1 MELRRLPHTNFTML
15 LTFALALQV
24 QDTKKIVEA
33 EGRKCLLI
41 RGDLEAEAHC
51 LEVVQKTV
59 DEYGRIDV
67 LINNAAFQV
76 GILLRESTV

>member
-1 MELRRLPHTNFTML
+1 ME
-15 LTFALALQV
+15 
-24 QDTKKIVEA
+24 K

-41 RGDLEAEAHC
+41 KGDLEAEAHC

-76 GILLRESTV
+76 SKVQPRKQTRKAQACTGGVVLQEEVTDSGRQR